1 MAPVT
6 PFIVEHMFQN
16 LKRIAPKA
24 QRVDSVHYLMMPQP
38 IEVGQSCVISGDLNG
53 KNRPS
58 QIKHAQLCLLLLT
71 RAYFPQAYQSADA
84 FLPPNLPRQSQ
95 DTAGIAQLA
104 H

>member
-38 IEVGQSCVISGDLNG
+38 IEVGQSCIISAT
-53 KNRPS
+53 RPTLS
-58 QIKHAQLCLLLLT
+58 AQ
-71 RAYFPQAYQSADA
+71 
-84 FLPPNLPRQSQ
+84 
-95 DTAGIAQLA
+95 
-104 H
+104 

>member
-38 IEVGQSCVISGDLNG
+38 IEVGQSALYPEMSTEKTDQAKSN
-53 KNRPS
+53 
-58 QIKHAQLCLLLLT
+58 T
-71 RAYFPQAYQSADA
+71 RS
-84 FLPPNLPRQSQ
+84 SVCSC
-95 DTAGIAQLA
+95 
-104 H
+104 

>member
-38 IEVGQSCVISGDLNG
+38 IEVGQFCIIPGT
-53 KNRPS
+53 RPN
-58 QIKHAQLCLLLLT
+58 QQTKDAIFVMTQRVFRKPIKVPMRFCN
-71 RAYFPQAYQSADA
+71 PIYQDS
-84 FLPPNLPRQSQ
+84 LR
-95 DTAGIAQLA
+95 TALGLRN
-104 H
+104 

>member
-38 IEVGQSCVISGDLNG
+38 IEVGQSCIISGT
-53 KNRPS
+53 RPN
-58 QIKHAQLCLLLLT
+58 QQTK
-71 RAYFPQAYQSADA
+71 DA
-84 FLPPNLPRQSQ
+84 IFVMTQRVFRKPAECRCVFATQFVSEVSGQRWVN
-95 DTAGIAQLA
+95 
-104 H
+104 

>member
-38 IEVGQSCVISGDLNG
+38 IEVGQSCIISGDLNG
-53 KNRPS
+53 NNRPS
-58 QIKHAQLCLLLLT
+58 QIKHTQLCLLLMT
-71 RAYFPQAYQSADA
+71 RAYFSQAYQKVPMR
-84 FLPPNLPRQSQ
+84 FCHPIYQ
-95 DTAGIAQLA
+95 DSLRTALGLDN
-104 H
+104 